1 MPDTTDPELCPL
13 TTNVCKPPKNFE
25 WFYQKLCDHLGLFG
39 LKSCHGFV
47 ILGGKIEPILFGH
60 QNVGKYFK
68 KNYFKHGN
76 QQ

>member
-13 TTNVCKPPKNFE
+13 TINMCKLPKNFE

-47 ILGGKIEPILFGH
+47 ILGGRIEPILFGH
-60 QNVGKYFK
+60 QNVGKYLQ